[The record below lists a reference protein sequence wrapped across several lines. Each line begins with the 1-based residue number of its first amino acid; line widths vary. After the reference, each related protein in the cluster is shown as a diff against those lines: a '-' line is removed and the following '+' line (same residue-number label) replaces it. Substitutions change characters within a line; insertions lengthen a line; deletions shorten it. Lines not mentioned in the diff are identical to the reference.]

1 MSVKAPA
8 EKNFRRAK
16 VRPVKKRNGRTW
28 ISWRVLRVA
37 VPAVLAVYATYRAFD
52 LVANAATLQVHRIAV
67 RGNVRLSS
75 GELRALMDDLRGTS
89 ILRVDLARY
98 RSRLMES
105 PWVADVAL
113 RRVLPS
119 TIEVFVSERRPIG
132 LCRLGNQLYLLDR
145 TATIIDEYGP
155 QYAEFDLPII
165 DGVVRA
171 PSSGQPVIDDRRTT
185 LAARVID
192 ALAPH
197 KALATRVSQIDVTDA
212 NNAVLLLEGD
222 TALLH
227 LGHERFAERL
237 QSYAELAPTLRER
250 IPEMDYVDLRF
261 DDRLYVRPVGATKV
275 HALPA
280 TAAPAGRSGVAAP
293 AAAAASGPARKSAA
307 KDRGARRGAAKARAP
322 KSSRR
327 R

>member
-1 MSVKAPA
+1 MSVKVPA

-16 VRPVKKRNGRTW
+16 VKPVKNRTERRW

-37 VPAVLAVYATYRAFD
+37 MPAVLALYATYRTFD
-52 LVANAATLQVHRIAV
+52 LVLNAATLQVRRIAV

-75 GELRALMDDLRGTS
+75 GEVQALVDDLRGTS
-89 ILRVDLARY
+89 ILTADLARY

-132 LCRLGNQLYLLDR
+132 VCRLGSQLYLLDR

-165 DGVVRA
+165 DGVVRT
-171 PSSGQPVIDDRRTT
+171 PSSGEPVIDDRRTE

-197 KALATRVSQIDVTDA
+197 KALAARVSQIDVTNAHDA
-212 NNAVLLLEGD
+212 VILLEGD
-222 TALLH
+222 AALLH
-227 LGHERFAERL
+227 LGSEKFAERL
-237 QSYAELAPTLRER
+237 QSYVELAPTLRER
-250 IPEMDYVDLRF
+250 VSEMDYVDLRF
-261 DDRLYVRPVGATKV
+261 DDRLYVRPVAGAT
-275 HALPA
+275 ASEA
-280 TAAPAGRSGVAAP
+280 AAAPSGTSG
-293 AAAAASGPARKSAA
+293 AAAAAPVRPGKQAAR
-307 KDRGARRGAAKARAP
+307 DRGARPSAQKTRPAKP
-322 KSSRR
+322 GPRR
-327 R
+327 

>member
-1 MSVKAPA
+1 MSVKVPA

-16 VRPVKKRNGRTW
+16 VKPVKNRTERRW

-37 VPAVLAVYATYRAFD
+37 IPAVLAVYATYRTFD
-52 LVANAATLQVHRIAV
+52 LVLNASTLQVRRIAV

-75 GELRALMDDLRGTS
+75 GEVQALVDDLRGTS
-89 ILRVDLARY
+89 ILTADLARY

-145 TATIIDEYGP
+145 TAAIIDEYGP

-171 PSSGQPVIDDRRTT
+171 PSSGEPLIDDRRTE

-197 KALATRVSQIDVTDA
+197 KALATRVSQIDVTNAHD
-212 NNAVLLLEGD
+212 AVLLLEGD
-222 TALLH
+222 AALLH
-227 LGHERFAERL
+227 LGGEKFAERL
-237 QSYAELAPTLRER
+237 QSYVELAPTLRER
-250 IPEMDYVDLRF
+250 VPDMDYVDLRF
-261 DDRLYVRPVGATKV
+261 DDRLYVRPVGA
-275 HALPA
+275 A
-280 TAAPAGRSGVAAP
+280 TAQAAP
-293 AAAAASGPARKSAA
+293 AAAAAAAPSGTPGAA
-307 KDRGARRGAAKARAP
+307 AAAPVRPKKQAAQDRGARRSAPKARPAKP
-322 KSSRR
+322 GQRR
-327 R
+327 